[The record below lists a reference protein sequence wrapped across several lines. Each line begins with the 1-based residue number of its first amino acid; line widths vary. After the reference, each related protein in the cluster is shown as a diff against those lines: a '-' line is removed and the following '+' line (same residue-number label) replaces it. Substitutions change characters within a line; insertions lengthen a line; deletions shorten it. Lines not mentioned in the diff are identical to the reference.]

1 MHNTSR
7 SLLLLPLLP
16 LLIPTLACDAPVD
29 IDDGSG
35 RIESFREAWSD
46 ADDPSLLSPDFE
58 YTFAALPTEGS
69 AAKTP
74 WAGSYWPTYRDSIN
88 DHWDGPNTLSA
99 AKKYEQA
106 FGKSGVEDAVSAY
119 SGIDSL
125 AGKSCQSDAQCDP
138 DAGSVCAKRTGASK
152 GICSETWFGICHAWA
167 PAAILE
173 DEPSK
178 AVTYNGVEF
187 KVNDLKAL
195 MSLTYGEGL
204 EVKFL
209 SLRCNDKG
217 DQPGVADKAAC
228 KDTNPGS
235 FHVSIANLIG
245 IQERSLVEDR
255 TYDFE
260 VWNQPVRGYKMTRNQ
275 EISAAKAN
283 QLLGAGAVVSGQ
295 TDSDSL
301 TKGAWS
307 PIYSIDVSEG
317 QSLRVKMSGSGD
329 GDLYVRWGNAPTA
342 NAYDCRP
349 YIDGSSELCELQVPA
364 GVQSAKFAV
373 YGYTSAD
380 VYLSTEVRAATSDSY
395 EYNPEAVSLRQIQ
408 TELTWITESAPN
420 VDGYLGDVIDNYTK
434 KDVYDYILELD
445 GAGKIIGGEWVGIS
459 RENHPDF
466 LWLPTKKNPSTIA
479 GVIAY
484 SDIQGLF
491 QLANGEAPQTS
502 LVDESGSVSA
512 GKWAHYGPITVQ
524 GNAQAVL
531 DLESGDAD
539 LYVRKGAAPS
549 LSAYDCRP
557 YRGGTDSEACTLE
570 GSGTYYV
577 SVHGYDAMSDYSLT
591 VNAE

>member
-7 SLLLLPLLP
+7 SLFLLPLLP

-88 DHWDGPNTLSA
+88 DQWDGPGTLSA

-138 DAGSVCAKRTGASK
+138 DAGSVCAKRTGANA
-152 GICSETWFGICHAWA
+152 GVCSETWFGICHAWA

-260 VWNQPVRGYKMTRNQ
+260 VWNQPVRGYKMTQNQ
-275 EISAAKAN
+275 EISVAKAN

-295 TDSDSL
+295 TDSDSV

-307 PIYSIDVSEG
+307 PTYSIDVSEG

-329 GDLYVRWGNAPTA
+329 GDLYVRWDNNPTA
-342 NAYDCRP
+342 NSYDCRP

-364 GVQSAKFAV
+364 GVQSAKFSV

-380 VYLSTEVRAATSDSY
+380 FYLSTEVRAATSDSY
-395 EYNPEAVSLRQIQ
+395 AYNPKAVSLRQIQ

-420 VDGYLGDVIDNYTK
+420 VDGYLGDAIDTYTK

-445 GAGKIIGGEWVGIS
+445 GAGKIIGGEWVGVS

-491 QLANGEAPQTS
+491 QLANDEAPQAG
-502 LVDESGSVSA
+502 LLDESGSISA

-524 GNAQAVL
+524 GSAQAVL
-531 DLESGDAD
+531 DLQSGDAD

-557 YRGGTDSEACTLE
+557 YRGGTNSEACTLD
-570 GSGTYYV
+570 GPGTYYV
-577 SVHGYDAMSDYSLT
+577 SVNGYDAMSDYSLT